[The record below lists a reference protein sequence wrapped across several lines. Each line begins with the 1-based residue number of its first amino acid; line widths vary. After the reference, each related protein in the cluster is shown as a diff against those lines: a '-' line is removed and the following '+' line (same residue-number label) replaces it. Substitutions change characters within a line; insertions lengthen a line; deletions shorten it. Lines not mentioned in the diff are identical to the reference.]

1 MGIPIFLLK
10 WIKSDNVNGFKA
22 VVLSVL
28 NLTMTF
34 GTTAGDHLHF
44 AFGLLRWE
52 VFFGF
57 SIWEKNAK

>member
-1 MGIPIFLLK
+1 
-10 WIKSDNVNGFKA
+10 
-22 VVLSVL
+22 
-28 NLTMTF
+28 MTF